1 MDKKLQRDE
10 SNKIL
15 AGVAAGLAEYFDIDV
30 IWVRLI
36 FLLMVI
42 MGFSGVLVY
51 LILWIVVPAKPYIAT
66 FNTDYRV
73 DEQAP
78 VEMTGS
84 MPRKKRNSKSM
95 PVLGAFFVALGLY
108 FLFEEFGYVPDW
120 FDISKLWPVI
130 LIVLGLVFLLKPG
143 RRSKVKSKVHESSDQ
158 SSGQPLV

>member
-1 MDKKLQRDE
+1 
-10 SNKIL
+10 
-15 AGVAAGLAEYFDIDV
+15 AAGLAEYFDLDV

-51 LILWIVVPAKPYIAT
+51 LILWIVVPAKPYVP

-78 VEMTGS
+78 LEFTAPMPINKRKSNS
-84 MPRKKRNSKSM
+84 MPI
-95 PVLGAFFVALGLY
+95 LGGFFIALGLY

-120 FDISKLWPVI
+120 FDISKLWPII
-130 LIVLGLVFLLKPG
+130 LIVLGLVFLFNP
-143 RRSKVKSKVHESSDQ
+143 RRRNKVKNKEYESSDQ
-158 SSGQPLV
+158 SGDQPLV

>member
-10 SNKIL
+10 SNKVL
-15 AGVAAGLAEYFDIDV
+15 AGVAAGLAEYFDLDV

-78 VEMTGS
+78 QEVTGS
-84 MPRKKRNSKSM
+84 MPVNKRKSKAT
-95 PVLGAFFVALGLY
+95 PVLGVFFVGLGLY

-130 LIVLGLVFLLKPG
+130 LIILGLVFLFRPG
-143 RRSKVKSKVHESSDQ
+143 RRSRVENKAYESSDH
-158 SSGQPLV
+158 SDDQPLV

>member
-10 SNKIL
+10 SNKVL
-15 AGVAAGLAEYFDIDV
+15 AGVAAGLAEYFDLDV

-51 LILWIVVPAKPYIAT
+51 LILWIVVPPKPYIPT

-78 VEMTGS
+78 VEVTGS
-84 MPRKKRNSKSM
+84 MPINKRKSSSM
-95 PVLGAFFVALGLY
+95 PVLGFFFVALGFY

-130 LIVLGLVFLLKPG
+130 LIVLGLVFLFNPR
-143 RRSKVKSKVHESSDQ
+143 RRSKIKNKEYESSDQ
-158 SSGQPLV
+158 SGDQPLV

>member
-1 MDKKLQRDE
+1 MEKKLQRDE
-10 SNKIL
+10 SNKVL

-30 IWVRLI
+30 MWIRLI

-51 LILWIVVPAKPYIAT
+51 LILWIVVPAKPYFNT

-78 VEMTGS
+78 VDITGS
-84 MPRKKRNSKSM
+84 MPVNRPKSKAM
-95 PVLGAFFVALGLY
+95 PVLGVFFVALGLY

-120 FDISKLWPVI
+120 FDISKLWPII
-130 LIVLGLVFLLKPG
+130 LIVLGLVFILSPG
-143 RRSKVKSKVHESSDQ
+143 RTSKVKNNAFKSSDQ
-158 SSGQPLV
+158 PDDQPLV

>member
-10 SNKIL
+10 SNKVL
-15 AGVAAGLAEYFDIDV
+15 AGVAAGLAEYFDLDV

-51 LILWIVVPAKPYIAT
+51 LILWIVVPAKPYFAT

-78 VEMTGS
+78 VEVTGS
-84 MPRKKRNSKSM
+84 MPINKPKSKAT
-95 PVLGAFFVALGLY
+95 PVLGFFFVALGLY

-130 LIVLGLVFLLKPG
+130 LIILGLVFLFRPG
-143 RRSKVKSKVHESSDQ
+143 RRSRVKNNVYESSDQ
-158 SSGQPLV
+158 PGDQPLV